1 MNEVRI
7 KISRLGA
14 ITDAEVVVRPF
25 MLFVGNSG
33 LGKSYVAFLT
43 HYIYTILG
51 SNRLEEYFKQFNYD
65 ELLNGK
71 KSGDIILRVK
81 VQDFSR

>member
-1 MNEVRI
+1 MQSWGKFLKLPNIE
-7 KISRLGA
+7 
-14 ITDAEVVVRPF
+14 AESSARNNVSNTYAPI
-25 MLFVGNSG
+25 LSG

-65 ELLNGK
+65 ELLNGNY
-71 KSGDIILRVK
+71 
-81 VQDFSR
+81 